1 MNFAA
6 PLAPAAQDFR
16 EMVVAEALR
25 AAETAQHVNMRIA
38 GDDLRLDVADPGLG
52 AALLPAIRH
61 HEIPAAATPAPRQR
75 DCLWRTRRPPARPGN
90 RRADH
95 GDDPRIVDGSAR
107 RDPQRSG
114 QGIGGQ
120 RRQYSHGAG

>member
-61 HEIPAAATPAPRQR
+61 HEIPAAADPTRLTVNVTRAARQSAGEA
-75 DCLWRTRRPPARPGN
+75 DRRPSRSVQ
-90 RRADH
+90 RAGERLMANLLH
-95 GDDPRIVDGSAR
+95 LERWRCVVVT
-107 RDPQRSG
+107 
-114 QGIGGQ
+114 
-120 RRQYSHGAG
+120 